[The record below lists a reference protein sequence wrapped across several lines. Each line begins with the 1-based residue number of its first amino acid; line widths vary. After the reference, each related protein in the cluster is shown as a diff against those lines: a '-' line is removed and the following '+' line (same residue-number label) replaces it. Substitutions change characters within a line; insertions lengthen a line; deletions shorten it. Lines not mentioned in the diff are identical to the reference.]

1 MKSPGIIGKFLRVYI
16 YREQFEDICLS
27 ITYVILLCSV
37 TLPNSNIQQCAQ
49 EGAADDVFFFSLKD
63 FPEKSVPLKKGS
75 GHIELVFCWKQKLN
89 SQNSIK

>member
-37 TLPNSNIQQCAQ
+37 TLLNSNIQQCAQ
-49 EGAADDVFFFSLKD
+49 EGVADDVFFFFSPLKD
-63 FPEKSVPLKKGS
+63 FPENL
-75 GHIELVFCWKQKLN
+75 FF
-89 SQNSIK
+89 